1 LITRLI
7 LWRVKQQKPQNRMQE
22 EMFIAVKK
30 VLPLQAKILYGFSST
45 GFYLINSIITAW
57 LFYYYTTP
65 QGPGARPMLAP
76 ALLGVIVFSG
86 RVVDAVAD
94 PIVAR
99 FSDNFDS
106 RYGRRIPFM
115 AGSGIFLVAVF
126 IALFYPPVFGEQSI
140 WNGIYLAVLLA
151 LYFALFTAYVCPY
164 LALLPE
170 LARTTRDR
178 VDLATI
184 KAVFSALG
192 TGGALIL
199 GGVLINRLG
208 YHGMVWVV
216 GLLALFFLY
225 LPVTLREK
233 DYVEGTPAD
242 LGLFEA
248 IKTTLK
254 NRPFVLYMAGFF
266 SFWFGGSIVM
276 ESAPFYITVL
286 LGRDEATTALF
297 FGVAFA
303 SAALSFPVV
312 NLLAKKIGLKKMMML
327 SMLVLTLTLPMLYFI
342 GRPVLGLEPLVFALI
357 CIAVAGFPIASLFI
371 IPDAIV
377 ASVTD
382 LEKKLSG
389 QCRQAMYY
397 GTQGLI
403 MKFALGTSTVIMGF
417 LFQVFGQTAEQSLGV
432 QLTGPSAAVFTL
444 IGLLI
449 FSRFPEKEVLAATNG
464 RKPGELMENR
474 GEPASCASIKPE

>member
-1 LITRLI
+1 
-7 LWRVKQQKPQNRMQE
+7 MQE
-22 EMFIAVKK
+22 EIVIGTGKK
-30 VLPLQAKILYGFSST
+30 VLPLWAKIVYGFPST
-45 GFYLINSIITAW
+45 GFYLVNSIITAW

-65 QGPGARPMLAP
+65 QGAGAQPMLAP
-76 ALLGVIVFSG
+76 AVLGVIVFSG

-94 PIVAR
+94 PVVAR
-99 FSDNFDS
+99 FSDNCDS
-106 RYGRRIPFM
+106 RFGRRIPFM

-126 IALFYPPVFGEQSI
+126 IALFYPPVFGEQSV

-151 LYFALFTAYVCPY
+151 LYFSLFTAYVCPY

-184 KAVFSALG
+184 KAVFSAAG

-199 GGVLINRLG
+199 GGILINRLG

-216 GLLALFFLY
+216 GLIALLFLY
-225 LPVTLREK
+225 VPVTLREK

-242 LGLFEA
+242 MGLLEA

-254 NRPFVLYMAGFF
+254 NRPFVLYIVGFF
-266 SFWFGGSIVM
+266 SFWFGGSIVL

-286 LGRDEATTALF
+286 LGRNEATTALF
-297 FGVAFA
+297 FGVAFV

-312 NLLAKKIGLKKMMML
+312 NLLAKKFGLKKMMML
-327 SMLVLTLTLPMLYFI
+327 SMLILTLVLPLLYFI
-342 GRPVLGLEPLVFALI
+342 GRPVFGLEPLLFALI
-357 CIAVAGFPIASLFI
+357 CIAVAGFPIASMFI

-377 ASVTD
+377 ATVTD
-382 LEKKLSG
+382 LEKMLSG

-417 LFQVFGQTAEQSLGV
+417 LFQIFGQTPEQSLGV
-432 QLTGPSAAVFTL
+432 QLTGPAAAIFTF
-444 IGLLI
+444 IGLLV
-449 FSRFPEKEVLAATNG
+449 FSRFPEKEVMAAIHEQ
-464 RKPGELMENR
+464 PGGCMVD
-474 GEPASCASIKPE
+474 GEGTSPCMGKT